1 MEEMLSI
8 KCLIPRELNYFLKS
22 LLLRTQAIR
31 KTKKHLLT
39 ENGESDIRGYSHILA
54 TVYAVGYG
62 GASFLP
68 LLPLCSQCDP
78 YKICGT

>member
-8 KCLIPRELNYFLKS
+8 NCLIPRELNYFLKS

-39 ENGESDIRGYSHILA
+39 EDGESDVRGYSHILA
-54 TVYAVGYG
+54 TVCAVGYTCTWWG
-62 GASFLP
+62 IIFALVAIVFP
-68 LLPLCSQCDP
+68 V
-78 YKICGT
+78 